1 MERQG
6 RAAEVPNKQFNV
18 TVNMSSFGDML
29 QSNSGLYQTI
39 GNRPL
44 SLRQDAIVV
53 WLTVSGMPV
62 DEERLL
68 YTSIIY
74 DKVVLME
81 AKSIGGD
88 ASRLEVRRLTPIS
101 TPQDLF
107 MSTSQCNPWL
117 SATTLVWCVTTPE
130 QRRHFEAWANADLV
144 KRYKLGPRGL
154 QETALDDP
162 LGRVNWE
169 QNSHGLANTIFN
181 VHSSGRGVEFTRPR
195 GGDVT
200 AVTELWERNDRGSD
214 GNGCEYNFEYKSS
227 VLTQQDP
234 KRQRTGEGSS
244 SAPSGEGVEILD

>member
-6 RAAEVPNKQFNV
+6 RAAEVPDRQFNV
-18 TVNMSSFGDML
+18 TVNMSKFGEMPQL
-29 QSNSGLYQTI
+29 NIGLYQVLR
-39 GNRPL
+39 GRPHPP
-44 SLRQDAIVV
+44 SQESIVV

-81 AKSIGGD
+81 GNDTGG
-88 ASRLEVRRLTPIS
+88 LEGKRLTPLS
-101 TPQDLF
+101 TPRELF

-117 SATTLVWCVTTPE
+117 SATTLVWCVTTPV
-130 QRRHFEAWANADLV
+130 QRRHLQKWANADLV
-144 KRYKLGPRGL
+144 KKYKPGPRGL
-154 QETALDDP
+154 QETVLDDP

-169 QNSHGLANTIFN
+169 RNSLGLANTIFK
-181 VHSSGRGVEFTRPR
+181 VHSSGIGVEFTRPS
-195 GGDVT
+195 GGDVN
-200 AVTELWERNDRGSD
+200 AVTEWWERNDRGSD

-227 VLTQQDP
+227 MLTQQDP

-244 SAPSGEGVEILD
+244 GAPSGEGL